1 MHVFVDTNILLSFY
15 HYSSDELDALNDVFA
30 DHEHGS
36 ATVYVTEQV
45 KDEFVRNR
53 DGKIKDAIKKF
64 NDSKVHPQFPSFMKG
79 YEEYE
84 RLREIA
90 EEAKQLSKSI
100 LKKIN
105 DCIAKEKLPADK
117 LISKIF
123 RDSNSTKVTTKRM
136 DVANTRLARGN
147 PPGKKGSLG
156 DAINWEILL
165 EKVPNDN
172 DVHIISADGDYYSVL
187 DEHKPSAFIVKEW
200 KRKKKGKI
208 YVYRTLSEFTK
219 EHFDGI
225 AFSYDKDKQE
235 LIERLENSGNFART
249 HDLVAQLDKY
259 PYFSLKEV
267 IEILDAAESNS
278 QFGWLVTDYDVS
290 DFLNKHAVPL
300 FADIKKESH
309 RELLIKVI
317 EEQKEREGDA

>member
-15 HYSSDELDALNDVFA
+15 HYSSDELDALNDVFT

-53 DGKIKDAIKKF
+53 DGKLKDALKKF
-64 NDSKVHPQFPSFMKG
+64 NDSKFHPQFPSFMKG

-90 EEAKQLSKSI
+90 AEAKELHKSI
-100 LKKIN
+100 LKKVNESIE
-105 DCIAKEKLPADK
+105 KEGLPADK
-117 LISKIF
+117 LIAKIF
-123 RDSNSTKVTTKRM
+123 KDSRSTKVTTKRM
-136 DVANTRLARGN
+136 DAANARLARGN

-165 EKVPNDN
+165 EKAPNNN
-172 DVHIISADGDYYSVL
+172 DIHIISADGDYYSAL

-200 KRKKKGKI
+200 KRKKKGNV

-235 LIERLENSGNFART
+235 LIEQLASSGNFART
-249 HDLVAQLDKY
+249 HDLIEKLDKY
-259 PYFSLKEV
+259 SYFSLKEV
-267 IEILDAAESNS
+267 VEILDAAESND
-278 QFGWLVTDYDVS
+278 QFGWIVTDYDVS
-290 DFLNKHAVPL
+290 DFLNQHAVPRYS
-300 FADIKKESH
+300 DIKKESH
-309 RELLIKVI
+309 RELLNKVM
-317 EEQKEREGDA
+317 EEQRAREDDA

>member
-15 HYSSDELDALNDVFA
+15 HYSSDELDALNDVFT

-36 ATVYVTEQV
+36 ATVYITEQV

-53 DGKIKDAIKKF
+53 DGKIKDALKKF
-64 NDSKVHPQFPSFMKG
+64 NDSKMHPQFPSFMKG
-79 YEEYE
+79 YDEYE

-90 EEAKQLSKSI
+90 NEAKNLSKSI

-105 DCIAKEKLPADK
+105 NKIAKEQLPADK
-117 LISKIF
+117 LILKIF
-123 RDSNSTKVTTKRM
+123 KESSSTKVTTKRM
-136 DVANTRLARGN
+136 DVANARLARGN

-187 DEHKPSAFIVKEW
+187 NEHKPSAFLVKEW
-200 KRKKKGKI
+200 ERKNKGKV

-225 AFSYDKDKQE
+225 AFSYDKEKQG
-235 LIERLENSGNFART
+235 LIERLANSGNFART
-249 HDLVAQLDKY
+249 HDLIAKLDKY
-259 PYFSLKEV
+259 TYFSLKEV
-267 IEILDAAESNS
+267 TEILDAAELNS
-278 QFGWLVTDYDVS
+278 QFGWLITDCDVS
-290 DFLNKHAVPL
+290 DFLNQHAVPR

-309 RELLIKVI
+309 RELLSKVI
-317 EEQKEREGDA
+317 EEQKEHEDDS